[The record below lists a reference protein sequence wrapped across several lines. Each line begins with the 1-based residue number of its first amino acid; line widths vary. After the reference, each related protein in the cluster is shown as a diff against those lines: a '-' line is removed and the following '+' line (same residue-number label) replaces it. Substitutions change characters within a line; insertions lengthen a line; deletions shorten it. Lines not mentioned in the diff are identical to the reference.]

1 MLGEDRADFENKL
14 GRTLEENDQMQKQ
27 IIEGQEEIEEAKRN
41 FRESESKLAQVT
53 RENEIKSEKL
63 V

>member
-27 IIEGQEEIEEAKRN
+27 IIEG
-41 FRESESKLAQVT
+41 
-53 RENEIKSEKL
+53 
-63 V
+63 